1 MRRDLKYILLKSTQ
15 SHSNLIKDSQI
26 KYALFVNFFKTR
38 TLARIIFH
46 SFQKCIYA
54 CFCTFSKSS
63 LLNDKTIKG
72 HGEKHPSILNIY
84 NFIDL
89 ECSIII
95 IKTRL
100 FYSNSSQ
107 LNFKLFHFVCCQRT
121 TKSF

>member
-1 MRRDLKYILLKSTQ
+1 MRRNLKYILLKSTQ
-15 SHSNLIKDSQI
+15 SHSNLIKASQI

-38 TLARIIFH
+38 TLARVIFH
-46 SFQKCIYA
+46 SFQKRLQA
-54 CFCTFSKSS
+54 WFCVFSKSA
-63 LLNDKTIKG
+63 LMNDRTLKG

-89 ECSIII
+89 ECRIII

-100 FYSNSSQ
+100 FYSNSRQ
-107 LNFKLFHFVCCQRT
+107 LNFKLFHFLCCQRT